1 MFTVKKAAAIAA
13 SVAIALGLGACS
25 APPGSAFV
33 LNGVSYSESD
43 LAAASA
49 QYNAMTGG
57 TLVSSSLVPTLVNV
71 ETIDAAAQM
80 IGITVSDQDVDL
92 YFASL
97 VEQGRIQA
105 PEERELTPVMR
116 EIIRSTLVQQLLGQ
130 LNEPQREAMTE
141 AYAQLKETMELE
153 VNPRYASMDAEGQ
166 TLTPLFG
173 DVVQA
178 NKSTQTLLNG
188 GGAPRPQN

>member
-25 APPGSAFV
+25 AHPGSAFV

>member
-25 APPGSAFV
+25 AHPGSAFV

-57 TLVSSSLVPTLVNV
+57 TFVSSSLVPTLVNV

-105 PEERELTPVMR
+105 PEEGELTPVMR

>member
-25 APPGSAFV
+25 AHPGSAFV

-105 PEERELTPVMR
+105 PEEGELTPVMR

-141 AYAQLKETMELE
+141 AYAQLKDTMELE

>member
-25 APPGSAFV
+25 AHPGSAFV

-105 PEERELTPVMR
+105 PEEGELTPVMR

>member
-1 MFTVKKAAAIAA
+1 MFTVKKAAVIAA
-13 SVAIALGLGACS
+13 SFVVALGLGACS
-25 APPGSAFV
+25 AHPGSAFV

-57 TLVSSSLVPTLVNV
+57 TLTSSSLVPTLVNV

-80 IGITVSDQDVDL
+80 IGITVSDQEVDL

-105 PEERELTPVMR
+105 PEEGELTPVMR

-130 LNEPQREAMTE
+130 LNEAQREAMTE

-178 NKSTQTLLNG
+178 TTSTHNLLNG

>member
-1 MFTVKKAAAIAA
+1 MFTVKKVAVIAA
-13 SVAIALGLGACS
+13 SFVVALGLGACS
-25 APPGSAFV
+25 AHPGSAFV

-57 TLVSSSLVPTLVNV
+57 TLTSSSLVPTLVNV

-80 IGITVSDQDVDL
+80 IGITVSDQEVDL

-105 PEERELTPVMR
+105 PEEGELTPVMR

-178 NKSTQTLLNG
+178 TTSTHNLLND

>member
-25 APPGSAFV
+25 AHPGSAFV

-105 PEERELTPVMR
+105 PENGELTPVMR

-141 AYAQLKETMELE
+141 AYVQLKETMELE

>member
-1 MFTVKKAAAIAA
+1 MKKVAVIAA
-13 SVAIALGLGACS
+13 SFVVALGLGACS
-25 APPGSAFV
+25 AHPGSAFV

-57 TLVSSSLVPTLVNV
+57 TLTSSSLVPTLVNV

-80 IGITVSDQDVDL
+80 IGITVSDQEVDL

-105 PEERELTPVMR
+105 PEEGELTPVMR

-178 NKSTQTLLNG
+178 TTSTHNLLND

>member
-1 MFTVKKAAAIAA
+1 MKKAAVIAA
-13 SVAIALGLGACS
+13 SFVVALGLGACS
-25 APPGSAFV
+25 AHPGSAFV

-57 TLVSSSLVPTLVNV
+57 TLTSSSLVPTLVNV

-80 IGITVSDQDVDL
+80 IGITVSDQEVDL

-105 PEERELTPVMR
+105 PEEGELTPVMR

-178 NKSTQTLLNG
+178 TTSTHNLLND